1 MSTIKWDTNAFRI
14 VLKEVENMDFY
25 SLWKLPAANS
35 ISWEELFWAL
45 EWWAILQEMFSKSL
59 SKTEGIIEN
68 LKKGEKVLTTQKLK
82 NKGVFSSFKNL
93 VQYINE

>member
-1 MSTIKWDTNAFRI
+1 
-14 VLKEVENMDFY
+14 
-25 SLWKLPAANS
+25 
-35 ISWEELFWAL
+35 
-45 EWWAILQEMFSKSL
+45 MFSKSL

>member
-68 LKKGEKVLTTQKLK
+68 FKKRGKSADHTEIKKQRCFLL
-82 NKGVFSSFKNL
+82 L
-93 VQYINE
+93 